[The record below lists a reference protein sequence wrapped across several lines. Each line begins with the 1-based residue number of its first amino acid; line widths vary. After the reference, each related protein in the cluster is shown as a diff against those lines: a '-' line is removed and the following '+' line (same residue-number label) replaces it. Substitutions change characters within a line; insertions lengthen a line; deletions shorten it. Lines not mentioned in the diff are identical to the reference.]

1 MAEIFIS
8 PALLITIIVAFV
20 VLLFWCCLCCGKC
33 QKSGPSAQAQRPPVA
48 TVSRSVE
55 SSQPQT
61 REVQNNPVFQLEDLP
76 PSYEEAVKMKPLPFG
91 QV

>member
-1 MAEIFIS
+1 MSELLSALVIIINVGFVFLFI
-8 PALLITIIVAFV
+8 
-20 VLLFWCCLCCGKC
+20 CCFCYLGCGKC
-33 QKSGPSAQAQRPPVA
+33 QKPGPSAQAQRPPVA

-61 REVQNNPVFQLEDLP
+61 REVLNNPAFQLEDLP
-76 PSYEEAVKMKPLPFG
+76 PSYEEAIKLKPLPFG